1 MTAFLFPTFSG
12 RDRKVTINSLE
23 HGSNHSCLLQ
33 ENERLF
39 QEWLWRKHLLE
50 QMKKGLS
57 KIGNSRFL
65 NRHHHAKFV
74 QKDIKFLRL
83 SKGGDGVAN
92 SKITVFFFLCSDP
105 PDKPS
110 SVTISVASEDSL
122 LVRFIEPLCEKVI
135 VSKYKSEYKNLISNC
150 IFFLNQPLHYKIN
163 FIIHVKMTR
172 YCPCQLLADLTGWKR
187 SYHWL
192 RFH

>member
-83 SKGGDGVAN
+83 SKGGDGVVN
-92 SKITVFFFLCSDP
+92 SKITVFFF
-105 PDKPS
+105 
-110 SVTISVASEDSL
+110 SL
-122 LVRFIEPLCEKVI
+122 LRSTWQAKQCNNISCFWRLAAC
-135 VSKYKSEYKNLISNC
+135 SFYWTTLWKSYRI
-150 IFFLNQPLHYKIN
+150 
-163 FIIHVKMTR
+163 
-172 YCPCQLLADLTGWKR
+172 
-187 SYHWL
+187 
-192 RFH
+192 